1 MIFSVYILFSPS
13 HNKIYIGYTSD
24 LEKRLLSHNLLSHK
38 GYTIRYRPWV
48 LIHTEVFNTKLDA
61 MKREKELKS
70 GRGRKFI
77 WELIK
82 GGSGD

>member
-24 LEKRLLSHNLLSHK
+24 LEKRLLSHNHLAPK

-48 LIHTEVFNTKLDA
+48 LIHTEVFNTKLEA

-77 WELIK
+77 WELIRS
-82 GGSGD
+82 GSGG

>member
-24 LEKRLLSHNLLSHK
+24 LEKRLLSHNLLAHK
-38 GYTIRYRPWV
+38 GYTVRYRPWV
-48 LIHTEVFNTKLDA
+48 LIHTEVFNTKLEA

-77 WELIK
+77 WELIRS
-82 GGSGD
+82 GSGG

>member
-1 MIFSVYILFSPS
+1 MTFSVYILFSPS

-24 LEKRLLSHNLLSHK
+24 LERRLLSHNILAPK
-38 GYTIRYRPWV
+38 GYTVRYRPWV
-48 LIHTEVFNTKLDA
+48 LMHTEVFNTKPEA

-77 WELIK
+77 WELIRR
-82 GGSGD
+82 GSGG

>member
-1 MIFSVYILFSPS
+1 MTFSVYILFSPS

-24 LEKRLLSHNLLSHK
+24 LEQRLFSHNHLASK

-48 LIHTEVFNTKLDA
+48 LIHTEVFNTKLEA

-77 WELIK
+77 WELIRSAL
-82 GGSGD
+82 GG